1 MKKFYNVLILS
12 CMTAAAAWAQLPTKV
27 ISGDITANRTLHNDT
42 IYLLDAFVYVKNNAT
57 LTIEEGTVI
66 QGYINNGI
74 NTKGTLVITTTGKI
88 MAQGTQWNPIVFT
101 SARAIGS
108 RGTGDW
114 GGLLVLGQAPINVVG
129 GSAVIEG
136 GLLGDQADRTYG
148 GTDPNHSSGMLRYVR
163 LEYAGIAFSQNNEIN
178 SLTLAGVGKG
188 TAIDH
193 IQVSFAG
200 DDAFEWFGGNV
211 DAKYLVAIGTVD
223 DNFDCDFGYNGRIQ
237 YGFVK
242 QFSSIADISTSEGW
256 ETDNDGSGS
265 TNTPLTAPKFAN
277 ITLVGPQADGGPVN
291 NLHGR
296 GARIRRNSRTSIYN
310 SVIMDHKIALRYESA
325 GTQGAVG
332 SDCEFH
338 GNVLSGNTANYAG
351 EGSWTEDS
359 VAAYVEDAA
368 QMNTVFDA
376 GGISANE
383 LSVPLDYYST
393 TGSNHLPIAGSLLL
407 SGADW
412 SANGVSGDSF
422 FDNVAFRGAFGT
434 TDWTEFWTEFDPQM
448 VDYSNGILSAVENQV
463 VDFNLYPNPSAGW
476 FSLQLEETARVEIL
490 DLSGRVVLGRT
501 YTAGTS
507 SIDATTWPKGVYVI
521 RVSTAKGASSRR
533 LVVR

>member
-1 MKKFYNVLILS
+1 MKKFYNAFVLSVLTS
-12 CMTAAAAWAQLPTKV
+12 SVALAQLPTKV
-27 ISGDITANRTLHNDT
+27 ISGNITADRTLHNDT
-42 IYLLDAFVYVKNNAT
+42 IYLLDAVVYVKNNAT

-66 QGYINNGI
+66 QGYINNGV
-74 NTKGTLVITTTGKI
+74 NTKGTLVITTSGKI
-88 MAQGTQWNPIVFT
+88 MAQGTKWNPIVFT
-101 SARAIGS
+101 SAQTPGS

-114 GGLLVLGQAPINVVG
+114 GGLLILGLAPINVAG
-129 GSAVIEG
+129 GTAIIEG

-148 GTDPNHSSGMLRYVR
+148 GTDPNHNSGVLSYVR
-163 LEYAGIAFSQNNEIN
+163 LEYAGVAFSANNEIN
-178 SLTLAGVGKG
+178 SLTMAGVGKG
-188 TAIDH
+188 TTIDH

-200 DDAFEWFGGNV
+200 DDAYEWFGGNV

-223 DNFDCDFGYNGRIQ
+223 DNFDCDFGYNGRVQ
-237 YGFVK
+237 YGLIK
-242 QFSSIADISTSEGW
+242 QYSNIADISTSEGW
-256 ETDNDGSGS
+256 ETDNDGGGS
-265 TNTPLTAPKFAN
+265 INTPLTAPKFAN
-277 ITLVGPQADGGPVN
+277 ITLVGPQADGGAVS

-310 SVIMDHKIALRYESA
+310 SVIMDHKIALRYEST
-325 GTQGAVG
+325 GTQDAVG
-332 SDCEFH
+332 NDCEFH

-383 LSVPLDYYST
+383 LSVPLDYYSQ
-393 TGSNHLPIAGSLLL
+393 TGTNHLPITGSILL

-412 SANGVSGDSF
+412 TANGVSGDSF

-434 TDWTEFWTEFDPQM
+434 QDWTQFWTEFDPQT
-448 VDYSNGILSAVENQV
+448 VDYGNGILSAVENEV
-463 VDFNLYPNPSAGW
+463 VDFKLYPNPSNGL
-476 FSLQLEETARVEIL
+476 FSITLEETARVEIL
-490 DLSGRVVLGRT
+490 DLSGRFVWGRA
-501 YTAGTS
+501 YPAGIS

-533 LVVR
+533 VVVR